1 MRRFLFWIVV
11 LEGSALLALA
21 GIFLLSPESV
31 RAEPASIPVFRSPL
45 EEAVKGERVEYE
57 LVDLVT
63 RESRGFLSYE
73 IKEAVRVERPDLG
86 MRFEIEIVRRR
97 PRGPK
102 KTESRMVIHIP
113 RMHGFFP
120 PRLDEDSLPAAQ
132 RPVMKSV
139 RSSKVSVGQND
150 YPGFVVEAV
159 WPEWGLGEIKD
170 RLWLTDR
177 VPVFGLARRETEGA
191 EWVLTDLTRP
201 EKRP

>member
-1 MRRFLFWIVV
+1 MRRFLFWLVV
-11 LEGSALLALA
+11 LEGSALVALA

-31 RAEPASIPVFRSPL
+31 RSGPVSIPVFRSPL
-45 EEAVKGERVEYE
+45 EDAVTGERAEYE
-57 LVDLVT
+57 LRDLLT
-63 RESRGFLSYE
+63 GESRGFLSYE
-73 IKEAVRVERPDLG
+73 IKGAVRVRRPNLG
-86 MRFEIEIVRRR
+86 VRFEIEIVRRGA
-97 PRGPK
+97 RG
-102 KTESRMVIHIP
+102 TRQESRRIIHIP

-120 PRLDEDSLPAAQ
+120 PRLDEDSMPASQ

>member
-1 MRRFLFWIVV
+1 M
-11 LEGSALLALA
+11 
-21 GIFLLSPESV
+21 
-31 RAEPASIPVFRSPL
+31 
-45 EEAVKGERVEYE
+45 
-57 LVDLVT
+57 T
-63 RESRGFLSYE
+63 
-73 IKEAVRVERPDLG
+73 
-86 MRFEIEIVRRR
+86 
-97 PRGPK
+97 
-102 KTESRMVIHIP
+102 
-113 RMHGFFP
+113 
-120 PRLDEDSLPAAQ
+120 
-132 RPVMKSV
+132 